1 MGMTERVTWTEKA
14 AAHMLRHEITVE
26 QANEAVNDLGAVWFD
41 PDPASLSGD
50 SVRVVGYSNTRQAL
64 VTVILLHDGDNWQG
78 VNGWPTKSGR
88 DRTAYR
94 KANP

>member
-1 MGMTERVTWTEKA
+1 MTERVTWTEEA
-14 AAHMLRHEITVE
+14 AAHMLRHGVTVT
-26 QANEAVNDLGAVWFD
+26 QANEAVNDPDAQWAD
-41 PDPASLSGD
+41 PDPASKSGE
-50 SVRVVGYSNTRQAL
+50 SVRVVGWSHTRVDI
-64 VTVILLHDGDNWQG
+64 VTVILMHDGDDWAG

>member
-1 MGMTERVTWTEKA
+1 VTERITWTGEA
-14 AAHMLRHEITVE
+14 EAHMLAHGVTVE
-26 QANEAVNDLGAVWFD
+26 EANEAVTDPNAVWYD

-50 SVRVVGYSNTRQAL
+50 SVRVVGWSATRPGI
-64 VTVILLHDGDNWQG
+64 VTVILLRDGDSWSG